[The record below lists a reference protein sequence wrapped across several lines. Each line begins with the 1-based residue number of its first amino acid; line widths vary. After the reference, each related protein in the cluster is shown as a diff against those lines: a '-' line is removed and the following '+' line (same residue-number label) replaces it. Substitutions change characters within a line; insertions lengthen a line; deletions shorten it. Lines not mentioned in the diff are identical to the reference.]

1 MSSTIVELF
10 NPWCFVTT
18 LSWEFTQKR
27 PDERLCLGSLRILQ
41 WYSFYI
47 KKIKYTK
54 IFLHPQIHT
63 SHIQGKLKLY
73 FLVREFVAKDE
84 KKYVGSNS
92 RRKSRHSYWYR
103 ERSDE
108 ILEKSNVGI
117 PKPPERRASI
127 KRFEWLAYRFRFSF
141 SKQECCG
148 IIVFIELDH
157 TLLFPRLLVI
167 WFTSAWVG
175 LAYYFQTARE
185 NSSSST

>member
-1 MSSTIVELF
+1 MPSVLHLIPVLIPAVIISMSSTTVKAH
-10 NPWCFVTT
+10 
-18 LSWEFTQKR
+18 WEFFNDIHFT
-27 PDERLCLGSLRILQ
+27 S
-41 WYSFYI
+41 
-47 KKIKYTK
+47 KIKYTK

-84 KKYVGSNS
+84 KKYVGSYG

-127 KRFEWLAYRFRFSF
+127 KRFEWLAYRLRFSF
-141 SKQECCG
+141 SKQECRG
-148 IIVFIELDH
+148 IIVFTELDH
-157 TLLFPRLLVI
+157 TLLFPRLTNGLLFI
-167 WFTSAWVG
+167 WFISAWVG
-175 LAYYFQTARE
+175 LAYYFQTARV